1 MESSIRSRPRVV
13 LGTLIPRLLL
23 LVFCGDVLMR
33 MERVDWLS
41 FRAWEP
47 LTAYRPPGAAFEPNR
62 RFERARSYGDLAAM
76 ANLPALR
83 EYRPERFTT
92 DDLGFRNRA
101 DPAGR
106 PPAAIMVGDSFVVGS
121 GVTDDET
128 VTSRLGALSGCR
140 VYNAGGVEPHP
151 DRILDLARK
160 VGLEGNLVIHQYAE
174 EYEMPAVPTERRR
187 FTQRAL
193 AWLSS
198 RVGGVAGRARG
209 LLEVSPLEILCQR
222 GLKRLENGRLLPN
235 RYAGRIVR
243 GTLVDGDPILFL
255 AYFVGKF
262 QAPREAPM
270 AYWLWLQRELRK
282 GGLDLVV
289 VVVPSKYR
297 VYRRFL
303 AEPPPTPAAAVDDY
317 TDRVREELRRAG
329 IPVIDLTPALSAAAA
344 RDLRKNLYLY
354 WRDDIHW
361 NPRGT
366 EVAAAAIREG
376 LGDRL
381 RCARW
386 AIPANRPSAR

>member
-1 MESSIRSRPRVV
+1 MEGSIRSKQRLVMA
-13 LGTLIPRLLL
+13 TLIPRLLL
-23 LVFCGDVLMR
+23 VVFFGDVVMR
-33 MERVDWLS
+33 MQRVDRLS

-62 RFERARSYGDLAAM
+62 RFERGRSYGDLAAV
-76 ANLPALR
+76 ANLPARR

-121 GVTDDET
+121 GVTDDDT

-151 DRILDLARK
+151 DRILDLARR
-160 VGLEGNLVIHQYAE
+160 VRLEGNLVIHQYAE
-174 EYEMPAVPTERRR
+174 DYEMPAVPTESRR
-187 FTQRAL
+187 FSQRAL
-193 AWLSS
+193 AWMSP
-198 RVGGVAGRARG
+198 RVGGVVGRARG
-209 LLEVSPLEILCQR
+209 WLEVSPLEILCER
-222 GLKRLENGRLLPN
+222 ALKHLEDGRLLPN
-235 RYAGRIVR
+235 RYAGRVVSGR
-243 GTLVDGDPILFL
+243 LVNGDPILFL

-262 QAPREAPM
+262 QAPRQAPT
-270 AYWLWLQRELRK
+270 AYWMWLQSELRK

-289 VVVPSKYR
+289 VIVPSKYR
-297 VYRRFL
+297 VYRPFL
-303 AEPPPTPAAAVDDY
+303 AEPPPTPAAAADDY
-317 TDRVREELRRAG
+317 TNRVQGELRRAG
-329 IPVIDLTPALSAAAA
+329 IPVIDLTPSLSAAAA
-344 RDLRKNLYLY
+344 SDLRQNLYLY

-376 LGDRL
+376 LGERL
-381 RCARW
+381 HCAR
-386 AIPANRPSAR
+386 